1 MFSQENLGDDEKYA
15 AVREK
20 LAGDPSDGELTAA
33 QELLDAEQERDAEWH
48 HLQAAVHYFR
58 RRYLDC
64 RKQLEKAIKLDP
76 LNPRYRADYDGL
88 IAMSRAAKAEE
99 QEKRQKATDGC
110 AEGCC
115 MGCCESLC

>member
-1 MFSQENLGDDEKYA
+1 MFSQENLGDHEKYA

-20 LAGDPSDGELTAA
+20 LAGDPADEALTAA
-33 QELLDAEQERDAEWH
+33 QELLDAEKERDAEWH
-48 HLQAAVHYFR
+48 YMQAAVHYYR

-64 RKQLEKAIKLDP
+64 RKRLETAIKLDP

-88 IAMSRAAKAEE
+88 LAMARAAKAEE
-99 QEKRQKATDGC
+99 QEKRVKATDGC

-115 MGCCESLC
+115 EGCCQALC